1 MNSIYIN
8 DSHISLDDFAT
19 ICAQT
24 LRKDDFPL
32 ARSAEKNVLIYHRDD
47 LLAAS
52 TVDRQAMLAELH
64 RGLSSGPGVLVVQ
77 GLYGDVSTV
86 DRSSKVF
93 EDILACEAAN
103 GGGGDHFAKAGSNG
117 RIWNALQ
124 KVAERD
130 ADAFIDYY
138 SNPLLALICE
148 AWVGPGYEITAQVNQ
163 VRPGGKAQQP
173 HRDYHLGFQV
183 NDVVARFPLP
193 LQILSQYLTLQGAV
207 AHSDMP
213 IESGPTQLLPW
224 SQQYAEGYLAW
235 RDPRFIEFFQQHA
248 IQLPLKKGDGLFFN
262 PALFH
267 AAGNNVTQDHVR
279 TANLLQVSSA
289 FGKTMEKVNHV
300 KVMEAI
306 YPTLLSKH
314 LSDEQLQA
322 IVAASGEGYS
332 FPTNLDTDPPL
343 GGLVPKTQQQLL
355 LEALQQRCS
364 AEEFTRQLDNHESKR
379 KA

>member
-1 MNSIYIN
+1 MKNIYIN

-32 ARSAEKNVLIYHRDD
+32 ARSADKNVLIYHRDD
-47 LLAAS
+47 LLAAA
-52 TVDRQAMLAELH
+52 TADRQNMLAELH
-64 RGLSSGPGVLVVQ
+64 RALSSGPGVLVVQ
-77 GLYGDVSTV
+77 GLYGDVSAV
-86 DRSSKVF
+86 DRSSNVF
-93 EDILACEAAN
+93 EDILASEAAN

-248 IQLPLKKGDGLFFN
+248 IQLPLQKGDGLFFN

-306 YPTLLSKH
+306 YPTLLSKD
-314 LSDEQLQA
+314 LSDEELQA

-364 AEEFTRQLDNHESKR
+364 AEEFTRQLDQHESKR

>member
-1 MNSIYIN
+1 MKNIYIN

-32 ARSAEKNVLIYHRDD
+32 ARSADKNVLIYHRDD
-47 LLAAS
+47 LLAAAKA
-52 TVDRQAMLAELH
+52 DRQNMLGELH
-64 RGLSSGPGVLVVQ
+64 RALSSGPGVLVFQ
-77 GLYGDVSTV
+77 GLYGDVSAV

-93 EDILACEAAN
+93 EDILASEAAN
-103 GGGGDHFAKAGSNG
+103 GGGGDHFAKAGGNG

-314 LSDEQLQA
+314 LSDEELQA

-355 LEALQQRCS
+355 LEALQQCCS

>member
-364 AEEFTRQLDNHESKR
+364 LEEFTRQLNNHESKR

>member
-1 MNSIYIN
+1 MKNIYIN

-32 ARSAEKNVLIYHRDD
+32 ARSADKNVLIYHRDD
-47 LLAAS
+47 LLAAA
-52 TVDRQAMLAELH
+52 TADRQNMLAELH
-64 RGLSSGPGVLVVQ
+64 RALSSGPGVLVVQ
-77 GLYGDVSTV
+77 GLYGDVSAV
-86 DRSSKVF
+86 DRSSNVF
-93 EDILACEAAN
+93 EDILASEAAK

-248 IQLPLKKGDGLFFN
+248 IQLPLQKGDGLFFN

-306 YPTLLSKH
+306 YPTLLSKD
-314 LSDEQLQA
+314 LSDEELQA

-364 AEEFTRQLDNHESKR
+364 AEEFSQQLDNHESKR

>member
-1 MNSIYIN
+1 MNNIYIN
-8 DSHISLDDFAT
+8 DSHVSLDDFAT
-19 ICAQT
+19 ICAQN

-32 ARSAEKNVLIYHRDD
+32 ARSADKNVLIYHRED
-47 LLAAS
+47 LLAAA
-52 TVDRQAMLAELH
+52 TADRQNMLAELH
-64 RGLSSGPGVLVVQ
+64 RALSSGPGVLVVQ
-77 GLYGDVSTV
+77 GLYGDVSAV

-93 EDILACEAAN
+93 EDILASEAAN

-235 RDPRFIEFFQQHA
+235 RDPRFIEFIQQHA

-306 YPTLLSKH
+306 YPTLLSKD

-364 AEEFTRQLDNHESKR
+364 VEEFSRQLDNHESKR

>member
-1 MNSIYIN
+1 MKNIYIN

-19 ICAQT
+19 ICAQN

-32 ARSAEKNVLIYHRDD
+32 ARSADKNVLIYHRDD
-47 LLAAS
+47 LLAAA
-52 TVDRQAMLAELH
+52 TADRQNMLAELH
-64 RGLSSGPGVLVVQ
+64 RALSSGPGVLVVQ
-77 GLYGDVSTV
+77 GLYGDVSAV

-93 EDILACEAAN
+93 EDILASEAAN

-148 AWVGPGYEITAQVNQ
+148 AWVGPGYEITSQVNQ

-306 YPTLLSKH
+306 YPTLLSKD

-364 AEEFTRQLDNHESKR
+364 AEEFSRQLDNHESKR

>member
-1 MNSIYIN
+1 MKNIYIN

-32 ARSAEKNVLIYHRDD
+32 ARSADKNVLIYHRDD
-47 LLAAS
+47 LLTAAKA
-52 TVDRQAMLAELH
+52 DRQNMLGDLH
-64 RGLSSGPGVLVVQ
+64 RALSSGPGVLVFQ
-77 GLYGDVSTV
+77 GLYGDVSAV
-86 DRSSKVF
+86 ERSSKVF
-93 EDILACEAAN
+93 EDILASEAEN
-103 GGGGDHFAKAGSNG
+103 GGGGDHFAKAGGNG

-314 LSDEQLQA
+314 LSDEELQA

>member
-1 MNSIYIN
+1 MKNIYIN

-24 LRKDDFPL
+24 LRKEDFQL
-32 ARSAEKNVLIYHRDD
+32 ARSADKNVLIYHRDD
-47 LLAAS
+47 LLAAA
-52 TVDRQAMLAELH
+52 TADRQNMLAELH
-64 RGLSSGPGVLVVQ
+64 RALSSGPGVLVVQ
-77 GLYGDVSTV
+77 GLYGDVSAV
-86 DRSSKVF
+86 DRSSNVF
-93 EDILACEAAN
+93 EDILASEAAN

-248 IQLPLKKGDGLFFN
+248 IQLPLQKGDGLFFN

-267 AAGNNVTQDHVR
+267 AAGNNITQDHVR

-306 YPTLLSKH
+306 YSTLLSKD
-314 LSDEQLQA
+314 LSDEELQA

-364 AEEFTRQLDNHESKR
+364 AEEFSQQLDNHESKR

>member
-52 TVDRQAMLAELH
+52 TGDRQAMLAELH

-248 IQLPLKKGDGLFFN
+248 IQLALKKGDGLFFN

-332 FPTNLDTDPPL
+332 FPTNLDTDPPQ

-364 AEEFTRQLDNHESKR
+364 LEEFTRQLDNHESKK

>member
-224 SQQYAEGYLAW
+224 SQQYAQGYLAW

-364 AEEFTRQLDNHESKR
+364 LEEFTRQLNNHESKR

>member
-1 MNSIYIN
+1 MTQIYIN
-8 DSHISLDDFAT
+8 DSQISLDDFAT
-19 ICAQT
+19 LCAQT
-24 LRKDDFPL
+24 LPKGDFPL

-47 LLAAS
+47 LLKAAE
-52 TVDRQAMLAELH
+52 TDRQKLLAELH
-64 RGLSSGPGVLVVQ
+64 RALSSGPGVFVVQ
-77 GLYGDVSTV
+77 GLYEDLSAV
-86 DRSSKVF
+86 DRSSMLF
-93 EDILACEAAN
+93 EEILASEAAS

-148 AWVGPGYEITAQVNQ
+148 AWVGPGYEMTAQVNQ

-183 NDVVARFPLP
+183 NEVVARFPLP

-213 IESGPTQLLPW
+213 LESGPTQLLPW

-235 RDPRFIEFFQQHA
+235 RDPRFIAFFQQHA

-267 AAGNNVTQDHVR
+267 AAGNNVTADHIR

-300 KVMEAI
+300 KVLEAI
-306 YPTLLSKH
+306 YPALLSKT
-314 LSDEQLQA
+314 LSEAQLHA
-322 IVAASGEGYS
+322 VVAASGEGYS

-343 GGLVPKTQQQLL
+343 GGLVPKTQQQLI
-355 LEALQQRCS
+355 LEALQQGCS
-364 AEEFTRQLDNHESKR
+364 AGAFNQQLAAHERKR
-379 KA
+379 EA

>member
-1 MNSIYIN
+1 MKNIYIN

-32 ARSAEKNVLIYHRDD
+32 ARSADKNVLIYHRDD
-47 LLAAS
+47 LLAAA
-52 TVDRQAMLAELH
+52 TADRQNMLGELH
-64 RGLSSGPGVLVVQ
+64 RALSSGPGVLVVQ
-77 GLYGDVSTV
+77 GLYGDVSAV

-93 EDILACEAAN
+93 EDILASEAAN

-364 AEEFTRQLDNHESKR
+364 AEEFIQQLAHHEIKR

>member
-1 MNSIYIN
+1 MKNIYIN

-32 ARSAEKNVLIYHRDD
+32 ARSADKNVLIYHRDD
-47 LLAAS
+47 LLAAA
-52 TVDRQAMLAELH
+52 TADRQTMLAELH
-64 RGLSSGPGVLVVQ
+64 YALSKGPGVFVVQ
-77 GLYGDVSTV
+77 GLYHDVSIV

-93 EDILACEAAN
+93 EDILASEAAN

-364 AEEFTRQLDNHESKR
+364 AEEFTRQLDIHESKR

>member
-1 MNSIYIN
+1 MKNIYIN

-32 ARSAEKNVLIYHRDD
+32 ARSADKNVLIYHRDD
-47 LLAAS
+47 LLAAA
-52 TVDRQAMLAELH
+52 TADRQNMLAELH
-64 RGLSSGPGVLVVQ
+64 RALSSGPGVLVVQ
-77 GLYGDVSTV
+77 GLYGDVSAV
-86 DRSSKVF
+86 DRSSNVF
-93 EDILACEAAN
+93 EEILASEAAN

-248 IQLPLKKGDGLFFN
+248 VQLPLKKGDGLFFN

-355 LEALQQRCS
+355 LEALQQHCS
-364 AEEFTRQLDNHESKR
+364 AQEFSRQLDNHESKR

>member
-1 MNSIYIN
+1 
-8 DSHISLDDFAT
+8 
-19 ICAQT
+19 
-24 LRKDDFPL
+24 
-32 ARSAEKNVLIYHRDD
+32 
-47 LLAAS
+47 
-52 TVDRQAMLAELH
+52 
-64 RGLSSGPGVLVVQ
+64 
-77 GLYGDVSTV
+77 
-86 DRSSKVF
+86 
-93 EDILACEAAN
+93 
-103 GGGGDHFAKAGSNG
+103 
-117 RIWNALQ
+117 
-124 KVAERD
+124 
-130 ADAFIDYY
+130 
-138 SNPLLALICE
+138 
-148 AWVGPGYEITAQVNQ
+148 
-163 VRPGGKAQQP
+163 
-173 HRDYHLGFQV
+173 
-183 NDVVARFPLP
+183 
-193 LQILSQYLTLQGAV
+193 
-207 AHSDMP
+207 
-213 IESGPTQLLPW
+213 
-224 SQQYAEGYLAW
+224 
-235 RDPRFIEFFQQHA
+235 
-248 IQLPLKKGDGLFFN
+248 FN

-364 AEEFTRQLDNHESKR
+364 LEEFTRQLNNHESKR

>member
-1 MNSIYIN
+1 MKNIYIN

-32 ARSAEKNVLIYHRDD
+32 ARSADKNVLIYHRDD
-47 LLAAS
+47 LLAAAKA
-52 TVDRQAMLAELH
+52 DRQNMLGELH
-64 RGLSSGPGVLVVQ
+64 RALSSGPGVLVFQ
-77 GLYGDVSTV
+77 GLYGDVSAV

-93 EDILACEAAN
+93 EDILASEAAN
-103 GGGGDHFAKAGSNG
+103 GGGGDHFAKAGGNG

-314 LSDEQLQA
+314 LSDEELQA

-355 LEALQQRCS
+355 LGALQQRCS

>member
-1 MNSIYIN
+1 MNTFYIN
-8 DSHISLDDFAT
+8 DTHLSLDTFAT
-19 ICAQT
+19 LCAQT

-47 LLAAS
+47 LLAAAA
-52 TVDRQAMLAELH
+52 TDRQNLLAELH
-64 RGLSSGPGVLVVQ
+64 HALSGGPGVFVVQ
-77 GLYGDVSTV
+77 GLYRDTSAIDNSNT
-86 DRSSKVF
+86 VF
-93 EDILACEAAN
+93 EEILASEAAN

-130 ADAFIDYY
+130 ADVFVDYY

-148 AWVGPGYEITAQVNQ
+148 AWVGPGYEMTAQVNQ

-173 HRDYHLGFQV
+173 HRDYHLGFQL
-183 NDVVARFPLP
+183 NEVVARFPLP

-235 RDPRFIEFFQQHA
+235 RDPRFIAFFQQHA
-248 IQLPLKKGDGLFFN
+248 IQLPLNKGDGLFFN

-267 AAGNNVTQDHVR
+267 AAGDNVTQHHVR

-306 YPTLLSKH
+306 YPTLLSKS
-314 LSDEQLQA
+314 LSDAQLQA
-322 IVAASGEGYS
+322 VVAASGEGYS

-355 LEALQQRCS
+355 LEALQQGCS
-364 AEEFTRQLDNHESKR
+364 AEEFSRQLATHEDKR

>member
-1 MNSIYIN
+1 MKNIYIN

-24 LRKDDFPL
+24 LRKDDFQL
-32 ARSAEKNVLIYHRDD
+32 ARSADKNVLIYHRDD
-47 LLAAS
+47 LLAAA
-52 TVDRQAMLAELH
+52 TADRQNMLAELH
-64 RGLSSGPGVLVVQ
+64 RALSSGPGVLVVQ
-77 GLYGDVSTV
+77 GLYGNVSAV
-86 DRSSKVF
+86 DRSSNVF
-93 EDILACEAAN
+93 EDILASEAAN

-248 IQLPLKKGDGLFFN
+248 IQLPLQKGDGLFFN

-267 AAGNNVTQDHVR
+267 AAGNNITQDHVR

-306 YPTLLSKH
+306 YSTLLSKD
-314 LSDEQLQA
+314 LSDEELQA

-364 AEEFTRQLDNHESKR
+364 AEEFSQQLDNHESKR

>member
-1 MNSIYIN
+1 MKNIYIN

-32 ARSAEKNVLIYHRDD
+32 ARSADKNVLIYHRDD
-47 LLAAS
+47 LLAAA
-52 TVDRQAMLAELH
+52 TADRQTMLAELH
-64 RGLSSGPGVLVVQ
+64 RALSSGPGVLVVQ
-77 GLYGDVSTV
+77 GLYGDVSAV

-93 EDILACEAAN
+93 EDILASEAAN

-235 RDPRFIEFFQQHA
+235 RDPRFIEFFHQHA

-300 KVMEAI
+300 NVMEAI
-306 YPTLLSKH
+306 YPTLLSKD

-364 AEEFTRQLDNHESKR
+364 AEEFSRQLDNHESKR

>member
-1 MNSIYIN
+1 M
-8 DSHISLDDFAT
+8 
-19 ICAQT
+19 
-24 LRKDDFPL
+24 
-32 ARSAEKNVLIYHRDD
+32 
-47 LLAAS
+47 
-52 TVDRQAMLAELH
+52 
-64 RGLSSGPGVLVVQ
+64 
-77 GLYGDVSTV
+77 
-86 DRSSKVF
+86 
-93 EDILACEAAN
+93 
-103 GGGGDHFAKAGSNG
+103 
-117 RIWNALQ
+117 
-124 KVAERD
+124 
-130 ADAFIDYY
+130 
-138 SNPLLALICE
+138 ALICE

-173 HRDYHLGFQV
+173 HRDYHLGFQL

-193 LQILSQYLTLQGAV
+193 LHILSQYLTLQGAV

-235 RDPRFIEFFQQHA
+235 RDSRFIEFFQQHA

-306 YPTLLSKH
+306 YSTLLSKP
-314 LSDEQLQA
+314 LSDEQRQA
-322 IVAASGEGYS
+322 VVAASGEGYS

-355 LEALQQRCS
+355 LEALQQGWS
-364 AEEFTRQLDNHESKR
+364 ADEFSRQLANHESKR

>member
-1 MNSIYIN
+1 MKNIYIN

-32 ARSAEKNVLIYHRDD
+32 ARSADKNVLIYHRDD
-47 LLAAS
+47 LLAAA
-52 TVDRQAMLAELH
+52 TADRQNMLAELH
-64 RGLSSGPGVLVVQ
+64 RALSSGPGVLVVQ
-77 GLYGDVSTV
+77 GLYGDVSAV

-93 EDILACEAAN
+93 EDILASEAAN

-306 YPTLLSKH
+306 YPTLLSKD

-364 AEEFTRQLDNHESKR
+364 AEEFSRQLDNHERKR

>member
-1 MNSIYIN
+1 MNTFYIN
-8 DSHISLDDFAT
+8 DTHLSLDTFAT
-19 ICAQT
+19 LCAQT

-47 LLAAS
+47 LLAAAA
-52 TVDRQAMLAELH
+52 TDRQNLLSELH
-64 RGLSSGPGVLVVQ
+64 HALSGGPGVFVVQ
-77 GLYGDVSTV
+77 GLYRDTSAIDNSNT
-86 DRSSKVF
+86 VF
-93 EDILACEAAN
+93 EEILASEAAN

-130 ADAFIDYY
+130 ADVFVDYY

-148 AWVGPGYEITAQVNQ
+148 AWVGPGYEMTAQVNQ

-173 HRDYHLGFQV
+173 HRDYHLGFQL
-183 NDVVARFPLP
+183 NEVVARFPLP

-235 RDPRFIEFFQQHA
+235 RDPRFIAFFQQHA
-248 IQLPLKKGDGLFFN
+248 IQLPLNKGDGLFFN

-267 AAGNNVTQDHVR
+267 AAGDNVTQHHVR

-306 YPTLLSKH
+306 YPTLLSKS
-314 LSDEQLQA
+314 LSDAQLQA
-322 IVAASGEGYS
+322 VVAASGEGYS

-355 LEALQQRCS
+355 LEALQQGCS
-364 AEEFTRQLDNHESKR
+364 AEEFSRQLATHEDKR

>member
-1 MNSIYIN
+1 MTQIYFN
-8 DSHISLDDFAT
+8 EDRLSLDDFASL
-19 ICAQT
+19 CAQT
-24 LRKDDFPL
+24 LHRQDFPL
-32 ARSAEKNVLIYHRDD
+32 ARAAEKNVLIYHRDD
-47 LLAAS
+47 LLTAAK
-52 TVDRQAMLAELH
+52 TDRQNTLAELH
-64 RGLSSGPGVLVVQ
+64 RALSSGPGVFAVQ
-77 GLYGDVSTV
+77 GLYDELATV
-86 DRSSKVF
+86 DRSSSLF
-93 EDILACEAAN
+93 EAILASEAAN

-130 ADAFIDYY
+130 AEAFVEYY

-173 HRDYHLGFQV
+173 HRDYHLGFQL
-183 NDVVARFPLP
+183 NEVVARFPLP

-213 IESGPTQLLPW
+213 IASGPTQLLPW

-235 RDPRFIEFFQQHA
+235 RDPRFIAFFQQHA
-248 IQLPLKKGDGLFFN
+248 VQLPLKKGDGLFFN

-267 AAGNNVTQDHVR
+267 AAGNNVTGDHIR
-279 TANLLQVSSA
+279 TANLLQVSSP

-300 KVMEAI
+300 KVLEAI
-306 YPTLLSKH
+306 YPTLLGKK
-314 LSDEQLQA
+314 LSDAQLQA
-322 IVAASGEGYS
+322 VVAASGEGYS

-343 GGLVPKTQQQLL
+343 GGLVPKTQQQLV
-355 LEALQQRCS
+355 LEALQQGCP
-364 AEEFTRQLDNHESKR
+364 AEEFNARLAEHERKR
-379 KA
+379 EA

>member
-32 ARSAEKNVLIYHRDD
+32 ACSAEKNVLIYHRDD

-224 SQQYAEGYLAW
+224 SQQYAAGYLAW

-322 IVAASGEGYS
+322 IVAVSGEGYS

-364 AEEFTRQLDNHESKR
+364 LEEFTRQLDNHESKR

>member
-52 TVDRQAMLAELH
+52 TVDRQAMLTELH

-306 YPTLLSKH
+306 YPTLQSKH

-364 AEEFTRQLDNHESKR
+364 LEEFTRQLDNHESRR

>member
-224 SQQYAEGYLAW
+224 SQQYAQGYLAW

-267 AAGNNVTQDHVR
+267 AAGNNVTQDHLR

-364 AEEFTRQLDNHESKR
+364 LEEFTRQLNNHESKR